1 MDFLVPIGAFDG
13 RIFQNSLYSF
23 KVAAVNNRL
32 MHKKE
37 KLFILDEWLL
47 CPLKEAEARDV
58 MELVE
63 ARNKVVSTIFCSQY
77 DTSEWYENLYDPTIA
92 DAIGCSIQ
100 AGGHEVK
107 YIQKYWQRTEL
118 QNKRFPFVHYWRV
131 RNENGF
137 YNCSEIQ
144 PILPMV
150 DAADREL
157 ANALLNDA
165 FTANDIILQEE
176 NALADGEE
184 MTNTPGAVV
193 KTKPNAIGKVARLG
207 GLQSG
212 KNSLP
217 MIEWLLSQIQRTNRN
232 YETNQGKASGVKTAT
247 ELSMMR
253 ADVDSQMEI
262 KKADRNGGFVRLYE
276 LIDWSVL
283 EFYEDQRE
291 IYIGAKK
298 PDEKPVSFTLITD
311 AFDTGRPAI
320 TDPITGEMVQEATHY
335 WPMVDATVNA
345 GDGIIRS
352 KAATLQALQNLV
364 GVQVTQDNYKLMSA
378 MVEVLDIPQKQEI
391 TQEWQDRFSPAV
403 PPEVIQALGQDP
415 QLLQLV
421 TQAVTAKQMAQGA
434 QGKLSYWQNKYQ
446 EARQNGDWQGMQNA
460 NNEANKI
467 RNEYGYAA
475 QHATDDIN
483 KYRPSGSSGGSW
495 GSGYY
500 NQDYMNNMNNWYSQ
514 IQAELEAAQKAAV
527 DQAVGQ
533 LESQKYD
540 INQSYD
546 DLYRQLYMDRRRA
559 EKNLPQQLAAMG
571 ISGGMTESAA
581 LGIQNDYSNA
591 LQQGEREKINTLRG
605 IDQAISEARLSG
617 DIGLAQQAAELAMNQ
632 LNTYANTIAAMQA
645 QQNWQ
650 QQFDTSNSQWQQQF
664 DTANKQWQMQWD
676 RQGVLDQISRDDIS
690 YDRKLFAAQY
700 LYETTGDASGLKMLG
715 YTDSQIAAL
724 RNSYAQAMAQRSTYS
739 SGGGGGGTGK
749 DVRFDEGNNKYK
761 VAAPGPTAN
770 RQNMLT
776 YIASRTAGKRRW
788 TCGRL
793 ACGSSSKG
801 RRLFP
806 AVREACKRIIGV
818 ALCGNSDD

>member
-1 MDFLVPIGAFDG
+1 MFGKKRKKKGQGRFTGFDYST
-13 RIFQNSLYSF
+13 REMREQTVSELYA
-23 KVAAVNNRL
+23 KAKNARAAVENRWVQYNDYYNFLHNATAEVREAVEESGICWDPAVVPDPYIQVESQVDPVVPEPEFRGRDDDQDNVKAKQREYAVKFVCQNNRL
-32 MHKKE
+32 DDLNTSNERRLVKLGDAFWKVYWDDQMPCGDQMGDIRIRDVPVEAIYADPTAGSDGIQAGQFVDYVYRLHKVVFWQMYGDALKRE
-37 KLFILDEWLL
+37 GLELEDVLESEYTVRGGIFGMESTIEESDDTVQVIEHWFRHPEDEDG
-47 CPLKEAEARDV
+47 AEAGD
-58 MELVE
+58 
-63 ARNKVVSTIFCSQY
+63 
-77 DTSEWYENLYDPTIA
+77 
-92 DAIGCSIQ
+92 IGCSIQ

-107 YIQKYWQRTEL
+107 YIPKYWQRTGL

-320 TDPITGEMVQEATHY
+320 TDPITGEMVQESTHY
-335 WPMVDATVNA
+335 WPMVDVTVNA

-421 TQAVTAKQMAQGA
+421 TQAVTAKQMAQGEQWMPGA
-434 QGKLSYWQNKYQ
+434 P
-446 EARQNGDWQGMQNA
+446 M
-460 NNEANKI
+460 
-467 RNEYGYAA
+467 
-475 QHATDDIN
+475 
-483 KYRPSGSSGGSW
+483 
-495 GSGYY
+495 
-500 NQDYMNNMNNWYSQ
+500 
-514 IQAELEAAQKAAV
+514 
-527 DQAVGQ
+527 
-533 LESQKYD
+533 
-540 INQSYD
+540 
-546 DLYRQLYMDRRRA
+546 
-559 EKNLPQQLAAMG
+559 
-571 ISGGMTESAA
+571 
-581 LGIQNDYSNA
+581 
-591 LQQGEREKINTLRG
+591 QQGTATQMPG
-605 IDQAISEARLSG
+605 
-617 DIGLAQQAAELAMNQ
+617 GLPSSA
-632 LNTYANTIAAMQA
+632 
-645 QQNWQ
+645 
-650 QQFDTSNSQWQQQF
+650 QFDL
-664 DTANKQWQMQWD
+664 M
-676 RQGVLDQISRDDIS
+676 G
-690 YDRKLFAAQY
+690 
-700 LYETTGDASGLKMLG
+700 GGASGVP
-715 YTDSQIAAL
+715 
-724 RNSYAQAMAQRSTYS
+724 AM
-739 SGGGGGGTGK
+739 
-749 DVRFDEGNNKYK
+749 
-761 VAAPGPTAN
+761 
-770 RQNMLT
+770 
-776 YIASRTAGKRRW
+776 
-788 TCGRL
+788 
-793 ACGSSSKG
+793 
-801 RRLFP
+801 
-806 AVREACKRIIGV
+806 
-818 ALCGNSDD
+818 

>member
-1 MDFLVPIGAFDG
+1 MREQTV
-13 RIFQNSLYSF
+13 SELYA
-23 KVAAVNNRL
+23 KAKNARAAVENRWVQYNDYYNFLHNATAEVREAVEESGICWDPAVVPDPYIQVESQVDPVVPEPEFRGRDDDQDNVKAKQREYAVKFVCQNNRL
-32 MHKKE
+32 DDLNTSNERRLVKLGDAFWKVYWDDQMPCGDQMGDIRIRDVPVEAIYADPTAGSDGIQAGQFVDYVYRLHKVVFWQMYGDALKRE
-37 KLFILDEWLL
+37 GLELEDVLESEYTVRGGIFDMESTIEESDDTVQVIEHWFRHPEDEDG
-47 CPLKEAEARDV
+47 AEAGD
-58 MELVE
+58 
-63 ARNKVVSTIFCSQY
+63 
-77 DTSEWYENLYDPTIA
+77 
-92 DAIGCSIQ
+92 IGCSIQ

-107 YIQKYWQRTEL
+107 YIPKYWQRTGL

-320 TDPITGEMVQEATHY
+320 TDPITGEMVQESTHY
-335 WPMVDATVNA
+335 WPMVDVTVNA

-421 TQAVTAKQMAQGA
+421 TQAVAAKQMAQGA
-434 QGKLSYWQNKYQ
+434 QGMPG
-446 EARQNGDWQGMQNA
+446 APM
-460 NNEANKI
+460 
-467 RNEYGYAA
+467 
-475 QHATDDIN
+475 
-483 KYRPSGSSGGSW
+483 
-495 GSGYY
+495 
-500 NQDYMNNMNNWYSQ
+500 
-514 IQAELEAAQKAAV
+514 
-527 DQAVGQ
+527 
-533 LESQKYD
+533 
-540 INQSYD
+540 
-546 DLYRQLYMDRRRA
+546 
-559 EKNLPQQLAAMG
+559 
-571 ISGGMTESAA
+571 
-581 LGIQNDYSNA
+581 
-591 LQQGEREKINTLRG
+591 QQGVATQMPG
-605 IDQAISEARLSG
+605 
-617 DIGLAQQAAELAMNQ
+617 GLPSSA
-632 LNTYANTIAAMQA
+632 
-645 QQNWQ
+645 
-650 QQFDTSNSQWQQQF
+650 QFDL
-664 DTANKQWQMQWD
+664 M
-676 RQGVLDQISRDDIS
+676 G
-690 YDRKLFAAQY
+690 
-700 LYETTGDASGLKMLG
+700 GGASGVP
-715 YTDSQIAAL
+715 
-724 RNSYAQAMAQRSTYS
+724 AM
-739 SGGGGGGTGK
+739 
-749 DVRFDEGNNKYK
+749 
-761 VAAPGPTAN
+761 
-770 RQNMLT
+770 
-776 YIASRTAGKRRW
+776 
-788 TCGRL
+788 
-793 ACGSSSKG
+793 
-801 RRLFP
+801 
-806 AVREACKRIIGV
+806 
-818 ALCGNSDD
+818 

>member
-1 MDFLVPIGAFDG
+1 MFGKKRKKKGQGRFTGFDYST
-13 RIFQNSLYSF
+13 REMREQTVSELYA
-23 KVAAVNNRL
+23 KAKNARAAVENRWVQYNDYYNFLHNATAEVREAVEESGICWDPAVVPDPYIQVESQVDPVVPEPEFRGRDDDQDSVKAKQREYAVKFVCQNNRL
-32 MHKKE
+32 DDLNTSNERRLVKLGDAFWKVYWDDQMPCGDQMGDIRIRDVPVEAIYADPTAGSDGIQAGQFVDYVYRLHKVVFWQMYGDALKRE
-37 KLFILDEWLL
+37 GLELEDVLESEYTVRGGIFDMESTIEESDDTVQVIEHWFRHPEDEDG
-47 CPLKEAEARDV
+47 AEAGD
-58 MELVE
+58 
-63 ARNKVVSTIFCSQY
+63 
-77 DTSEWYENLYDPTIA
+77 
-92 DAIGCSIQ
+92 IGCSIQ

-107 YIQKYWQRTEL
+107 YIPKYWQRTGL

-320 TDPITGEMVQEATHY
+320 TDPITGEIVQESTHY
-335 WPMVDATVNA
+335 WPMVDVTVNA

-415 QLLQLV
+415 QLLQRV
-421 TQAVTAKQMAQGA
+421 TQAVAAKQMAQGA
-434 QGKLSYWQNKYQ
+434 QGMPGAPMQ
-446 EARQNGDWQGMQNA
+446 QGA
-460 NNEANKI
+460 
-467 RNEYGYAA
+467 
-475 QHATDDIN
+475 
-483 KYRPSGSSGGSW
+483 
-495 GSGYY
+495 
-500 NQDYMNNMNNWYSQ
+500 
-514 IQAELEAAQKAAV
+514 
-527 DQAVGQ
+527 
-533 LESQKYD
+533 ESQ
-540 INQSYD
+540 
-546 DLYRQLYMDRRRA
+546 MPGG
-559 EKNLPQQLAAMG
+559 LP
-571 ISGGMTESAA
+571 SSA
-581 LGIQNDYSNA
+581 
-591 LQQGEREKINTLRG
+591 
-605 IDQAISEARLSG
+605 
-617 DIGLAQQAAELAMNQ
+617 
-632 LNTYANTIAAMQA
+632 
-645 QQNWQ
+645 
-650 QQFDTSNSQWQQQF
+650 QFDL
-664 DTANKQWQMQWD
+664 M
-676 RQGVLDQISRDDIS
+676 G
-690 YDRKLFAAQY
+690 
-700 LYETTGDASGLKMLG
+700 GGASGVP
-715 YTDSQIAAL
+715 
-724 RNSYAQAMAQRSTYS
+724 AM
-739 SGGGGGGTGK
+739 
-749 DVRFDEGNNKYK
+749 
-761 VAAPGPTAN
+761 
-770 RQNMLT
+770 
-776 YIASRTAGKRRW
+776 
-788 TCGRL
+788 
-793 ACGSSSKG
+793 
-801 RRLFP
+801 
-806 AVREACKRIIGV
+806 
-818 ALCGNSDD
+818 

>member
-1 MDFLVPIGAFDG
+1 MFGKKRKKKGQGRFTGFDYST
-13 RIFQNSLYSF
+13 REMREQTVSELYA
-23 KVAAVNNRL
+23 KAKNARAAVENRWVQYNDYYNFLHNATAEVREAVEESGICWDPAVVPDPYIQVESQVDPVVPEPEFRGRDDDQDNVKAKQREYAVKFVCQNNRL
-32 MHKKE
+32 DDLNTSNERRLVKLGDAFWKVYWDDQMPCGDQMGDIRIRDVPVEAIYADPTAGSDGIQAGQFVDYVYRLHKVVFWQMYGDALKRE
-37 KLFILDEWLL
+37 GLELEDVLESEYTVRGGIFDMESTIEESDDTVQVIEHWFRHPEDEDG
-47 CPLKEAEARDV
+47 AEAGD
-58 MELVE
+58 
-63 ARNKVVSTIFCSQY
+63 
-77 DTSEWYENLYDPTIA
+77 
-92 DAIGCSIQ
+92 IGCSIQ
-100 AGGHEVK
+100 AGSHEVK
-107 YIQKYWQRTEL
+107 YIPKYWQRTGL

-320 TDPITGEMVQEATHY
+320 TDPITGEMVQESTHY
-335 WPMVDATVNA
+335 WPMVDVTVNA

-421 TQAVTAKQMAQGA
+421 TQAVAAKQMAQGA
-434 QGKLSYWQNKYQ
+434 QGMPG
-446 EARQNGDWQGMQNA
+446 APM
-460 NNEANKI
+460 
-467 RNEYGYAA
+467 
-475 QHATDDIN
+475 
-483 KYRPSGSSGGSW
+483 
-495 GSGYY
+495 
-500 NQDYMNNMNNWYSQ
+500 
-514 IQAELEAAQKAAV
+514 
-527 DQAVGQ
+527 
-533 LESQKYD
+533 
-540 INQSYD
+540 
-546 DLYRQLYMDRRRA
+546 
-559 EKNLPQQLAAMG
+559 
-571 ISGGMTESAA
+571 
-581 LGIQNDYSNA
+581 
-591 LQQGEREKINTLRG
+591 QQGVATQMPG
-605 IDQAISEARLSG
+605 
-617 DIGLAQQAAELAMNQ
+617 GLPSSA
-632 LNTYANTIAAMQA
+632 
-645 QQNWQ
+645 
-650 QQFDTSNSQWQQQF
+650 QFDL
-664 DTANKQWQMQWD
+664 M
-676 RQGVLDQISRDDIS
+676 G
-690 YDRKLFAAQY
+690 
-700 LYETTGDASGLKMLG
+700 GGASGVP
-715 YTDSQIAAL
+715 
-724 RNSYAQAMAQRSTYS
+724 AM
-739 SGGGGGGTGK
+739 
-749 DVRFDEGNNKYK
+749 
-761 VAAPGPTAN
+761 
-770 RQNMLT
+770 
-776 YIASRTAGKRRW
+776 
-788 TCGRL
+788 
-793 ACGSSSKG
+793 
-801 RRLFP
+801 
-806 AVREACKRIIGV
+806 
-818 ALCGNSDD
+818 

>member
-1 MDFLVPIGAFDG
+1 MFGKKRKKKGQGRFTGFDYST
-13 RIFQNSLYSF
+13 REMREQTVSELYA
-23 KVAAVNNRL
+23 KAKNARAAVENRWVQYNDYYNFLHNATAEVREAVEESGICWDPAVVPDPYIQVESQVDPVVPEPEFRGRDDDQDSVKAKQREYAVKFVCQNNRL
-32 MHKKE
+32 DDLNTSNERRLVKLGDAFWKVYWDDQMPCGDQMGDIRIRDVPVEAIYADPTAGSDGIQAGQFVDYVYRLHKVVFWQMYGDALKRE
-37 KLFILDEWLL
+37 GLELEDVLESEYTVRGGIFDMESTIEESDDTVQVIEHWFRHPEDEDG
-47 CPLKEAEARDV
+47 AEAGD
-58 MELVE
+58 
-63 ARNKVVSTIFCSQY
+63 
-77 DTSEWYENLYDPTIA
+77 
-92 DAIGCSIQ
+92 IGCSIQ

-107 YIQKYWQRTEL
+107 YIPKYWQRTGL

-320 TDPITGEMVQEATHY
+320 TDPITGELVQEATHY
-335 WPMVDATVNA
+335 WPMVDVTVNA

-391 TQEWQDRFSPAV
+391 TQEWQDRFNPAV

-421 TQAVTAKQMAQGA
+421 TQAVTAKQMAQGP
-434 QGKLSYWQNKYQ
+434 QGV
-446 EARQNGDWQGMQNA
+446 AGAPM
-460 NNEANKI
+460 
-467 RNEYGYAA
+467 
-475 QHATDDIN
+475 
-483 KYRPSGSSGGSW
+483 
-495 GSGYY
+495 
-500 NQDYMNNMNNWYSQ
+500 
-514 IQAELEAAQKAAV
+514 
-527 DQAVGQ
+527 
-533 LESQKYD
+533 
-540 INQSYD
+540 
-546 DLYRQLYMDRRRA
+546 
-559 EKNLPQQLAAMG
+559 
-571 ISGGMTESAA
+571 
-581 LGIQNDYSNA
+581 
-591 LQQGEREKINTLRG
+591 QQGTAAHMPG
-605 IDQAISEARLSG
+605 
-617 DIGLAQQAAELAMNQ
+617 GLPSSA
-632 LNTYANTIAAMQA
+632 
-645 QQNWQ
+645 
-650 QQFDTSNSQWQQQF
+650 QFDL
-664 DTANKQWQMQWD
+664 M
-676 RQGVLDQISRDDIS
+676 G
-690 YDRKLFAAQY
+690 
-700 LYETTGDASGLKMLG
+700 GGASGVP
-715 YTDSQIAAL
+715 
-724 RNSYAQAMAQRSTYS
+724 AM
-739 SGGGGGGTGK
+739 
-749 DVRFDEGNNKYK
+749 
-761 VAAPGPTAN
+761 
-770 RQNMLT
+770 
-776 YIASRTAGKRRW
+776 
-788 TCGRL
+788 
-793 ACGSSSKG
+793 
-801 RRLFP
+801 
-806 AVREACKRIIGV
+806 
-818 ALCGNSDD
+818 

>member
-1 MDFLVPIGAFDG
+1 MFGKKRKKKGQGRFTGFDYST
-13 RIFQNSLYSF
+13 REMREQTVSELYA
-23 KVAAVNNRL
+23 KAKNARAAVENRWVQYNDYYNFLHNATAEVREAVEESGICWDPAVVPDPYIQVESQVDPVVPEPEFRGRDDDQDSVKAKQREYAVKFVCQNNRL
-32 MHKKE
+32 DDLNTSNERRLVKLGDAFWKVYWDDQMPCGDQMGDIRIRDVPVEAIYADPTAGSDGIQAGQFVDYVYRLHKVVFWQMYGDALKRE
-37 KLFILDEWLL
+37 GLELEDVLESEYTVRGGIFDMESTIEESDDTVQVIEHWFRHPEDEDG
-47 CPLKEAEARDV
+47 AEAGD
-58 MELVE
+58 
-63 ARNKVVSTIFCSQY
+63 
-77 DTSEWYENLYDPTIA
+77 
-92 DAIGCSIQ
+92 IGCSIQ

-107 YIQKYWQRTEL
+107 YIPKYWQRTGL

-320 TDPITGEMVQEATHY
+320 TDPITGEMVQESTHY
-335 WPMVDATVNA
+335 WPMVDVTVNA

-403 PPEVIQALGQDP
+403 PPEVIRALGQDP

-434 QGKLSYWQNKYQ
+434 QGMPGAPMQ
-446 EARQNGDWQGMQNA
+446 QGA
-460 NNEANKI
+460 
-467 RNEYGYAA
+467 AA
-475 QHATDDIN
+475 QMPGGL
-483 KYRPSGSSGGSW
+483 PS
-495 GSGYY
+495 
-500 NQDYMNNMNNWYSQ
+500 
-514 IQAELEAAQKAAV
+514 
-527 DQAVGQ
+527 
-533 LESQKYD
+533 
-540 INQSYD
+540 
-546 DLYRQLYMDRRRA
+546 
-559 EKNLPQQLAAMG
+559 
-571 ISGGMTESAA
+571 SA
-581 LGIQNDYSNA
+581 
-591 LQQGEREKINTLRG
+591 
-605 IDQAISEARLSG
+605 
-617 DIGLAQQAAELAMNQ
+617 
-632 LNTYANTIAAMQA
+632 
-645 QQNWQ
+645 
-650 QQFDTSNSQWQQQF
+650 QFDL
-664 DTANKQWQMQWD
+664 M
-676 RQGVLDQISRDDIS
+676 G
-690 YDRKLFAAQY
+690 
-700 LYETTGDASGLKMLG
+700 GGASGVP
-715 YTDSQIAAL
+715 
-724 RNSYAQAMAQRSTYS
+724 AM
-739 SGGGGGGTGK
+739 
-749 DVRFDEGNNKYK
+749 
-761 VAAPGPTAN
+761 
-770 RQNMLT
+770 
-776 YIASRTAGKRRW
+776 
-788 TCGRL
+788 
-793 ACGSSSKG
+793 
-801 RRLFP
+801 
-806 AVREACKRIIGV
+806 
-818 ALCGNSDD
+818 

>member
-1 MDFLVPIGAFDG
+1 MFGKKRKKKGQGRFTGFDYST
-13 RIFQNSLYSF
+13 REMREQTVSELYA
-23 KVAAVNNRL
+23 KAKNARAAVENRWVQYNDYYNFLHNATAEVREAVEESGICWDPAVVPDPYIQVESQVDPVVPEPEFRGRDDDQDNVKAKQREYAVKFVCQNNRL
-32 MHKKE
+32 DDLNTSNERRLVKLGDAFWKVYWDDQMPCGDQMGDIRIRDVPVEAIYADPTAGSDGIQAGQFVDYVYRLHKVVFWQMYGDALKRE
-37 KLFILDEWLL
+37 GLELEDVLESEYTVRGGIFDMESTIEESDDTVQVIEHWFRHPEDEDG
-47 CPLKEAEARDV
+47 AEAGD
-58 MELVE
+58 
-63 ARNKVVSTIFCSQY
+63 
-77 DTSEWYENLYDPTIA
+77 
-92 DAIGCSIQ
+92 IGCSIQ

-107 YIQKYWQRTEL
+107 YIPKYWQRTGL

-320 TDPITGEMVQEATHY
+320 TDPITGEMVQESTHY
-335 WPMVDATVNA
+335 WPMVDVTVNA

-421 TQAVTAKQMAQGA
+421 TQAVAAKQMAQGA
-434 QGKLSYWQNKYQ
+434 QGMPG
-446 EARQNGDWQGMQNA
+446 APM
-460 NNEANKI
+460 
-467 RNEYGYAA
+467 
-475 QHATDDIN
+475 
-483 KYRPSGSSGGSW
+483 
-495 GSGYY
+495 
-500 NQDYMNNMNNWYSQ
+500 
-514 IQAELEAAQKAAV
+514 
-527 DQAVGQ
+527 
-533 LESQKYD
+533 
-540 INQSYD
+540 
-546 DLYRQLYMDRRRA
+546 
-559 EKNLPQQLAAMG
+559 
-571 ISGGMTESAA
+571 
-581 LGIQNDYSNA
+581 
-591 LQQGEREKINTLRG
+591 QQGVATQMPG
-605 IDQAISEARLSG
+605 
-617 DIGLAQQAAELAMNQ
+617 GLPSSA
-632 LNTYANTIAAMQA
+632 
-645 QQNWQ
+645 
-650 QQFDTSNSQWQQQF
+650 QFDL
-664 DTANKQWQMQWD
+664 M
-676 RQGVLDQISRDDIS
+676 G
-690 YDRKLFAAQY
+690 
-700 LYETTGDASGLKMLG
+700 GGASGVP
-715 YTDSQIAAL
+715 
-724 RNSYAQAMAQRSTYS
+724 AM
-739 SGGGGGGTGK
+739 
-749 DVRFDEGNNKYK
+749 
-761 VAAPGPTAN
+761 
-770 RQNMLT
+770 
-776 YIASRTAGKRRW
+776 
-788 TCGRL
+788 
-793 ACGSSSKG
+793 
-801 RRLFP
+801 
-806 AVREACKRIIGV
+806 
-818 ALCGNSDD
+818 

>member
-1 MDFLVPIGAFDG
+1 MFGKKRKKKGQGRFTGFDYST
-13 RIFQNSLYSF
+13 REMREQTVSELYA
-23 KVAAVNNRL
+23 KAKNARAAVENRWVQYNDYYNFLHNATAEVREAVEESGICWDPAVVPDPYIQVESQVDPVVPEPEFRGRDDDQDNVKAKQREYAVKFVCQNNRL
-32 MHKKE
+32 DDLNTSNERRLVKLGDAFWKVYWDDQMPCGDQMGDIRIRDVPVEAIYADPTAGSDGIQAGQFVDYVYRLHKVVFWQMYGDALKRE
-37 KLFILDEWLL
+37 GLELEDVLESEYTVRGGIFDMESTIEESDDTVQVIEHWFRHPEDEDG
-47 CPLKEAEARDV
+47 AEAGD
-58 MELVE
+58 
-63 ARNKVVSTIFCSQY
+63 
-77 DTSEWYENLYDPTIA
+77 
-92 DAIGCSIQ
+92 IGCSIQ

-107 YIQKYWQRTEL
+107 YIPKYWQRTGL

-320 TDPITGEMVQEATHY
+320 TDPITGEMVQESTHY
-335 WPMVDATVNA
+335 WPMVDVTVNA

-434 QGKLSYWQNKYQ
+434 QGMPGAPMQ
-446 EARQNGDWQGMQNA
+446 QGA
-460 NNEANKI
+460 
-467 RNEYGYAA
+467 AA
-475 QHATDDIN
+475 QMPGGL
-483 KYRPSGSSGGSW
+483 PS
-495 GSGYY
+495 
-500 NQDYMNNMNNWYSQ
+500 
-514 IQAELEAAQKAAV
+514 
-527 DQAVGQ
+527 
-533 LESQKYD
+533 
-540 INQSYD
+540 
-546 DLYRQLYMDRRRA
+546 
-559 EKNLPQQLAAMG
+559 
-571 ISGGMTESAA
+571 SA
-581 LGIQNDYSNA
+581 
-591 LQQGEREKINTLRG
+591 
-605 IDQAISEARLSG
+605 
-617 DIGLAQQAAELAMNQ
+617 
-632 LNTYANTIAAMQA
+632 
-645 QQNWQ
+645 
-650 QQFDTSNSQWQQQF
+650 QFDL
-664 DTANKQWQMQWD
+664 M
-676 RQGVLDQISRDDIS
+676 G
-690 YDRKLFAAQY
+690 
-700 LYETTGDASGLKMLG
+700 GGASGVP
-715 YTDSQIAAL
+715 
-724 RNSYAQAMAQRSTYS
+724 AM
-739 SGGGGGGTGK
+739 
-749 DVRFDEGNNKYK
+749 
-761 VAAPGPTAN
+761 
-770 RQNMLT
+770 
-776 YIASRTAGKRRW
+776 
-788 TCGRL
+788 
-793 ACGSSSKG
+793 
-801 RRLFP
+801 
-806 AVREACKRIIGV
+806 
-818 ALCGNSDD
+818 